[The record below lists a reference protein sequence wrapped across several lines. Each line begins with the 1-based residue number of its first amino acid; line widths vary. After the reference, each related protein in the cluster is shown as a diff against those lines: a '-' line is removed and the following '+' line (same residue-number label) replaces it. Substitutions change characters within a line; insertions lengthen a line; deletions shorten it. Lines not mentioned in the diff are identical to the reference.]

1 MRSIS
6 DDTSWMQV
14 SKARDKY
21 LRPRRLLLAVD
32 LIGACVA
39 FVIAYVDLRI
49 RGVVGSQLQIT
60 VFNCVLILVL
70 AIVLL
75 FRSREYS
82 VTKRL
87 SSLSSIAVLVR
98 DAIVATALT
107 SLLSYSTKGFFTGQT
122 TPSRSAIAIALG
134 VFAVLGTIS
143 RFSFGALQNRQYAAG
158 RGARKILV
166 AGDGTAASD
175 LLRFIVCHPE
185 MGIKAVGT
193 IQLDVPEWPT
203 QGQQSIVCAAG
214 HHPAGHPDQ
223 PAAPLPVARISDD
236 LKGLRELD
244 RVVREL
250 GACEVV
256 IALDPEDQA
265 VLPRLATFLS
275 LAHVPFKVIPSLFEE
290 TFLASELLG
299 QIDVHVVDFR
309 VSPLDRIGR
318 FAKRAMDISIAVL
331 AMLVLSPL
339 LMAIAIAIVADSGRP
354 IIFAQQRVG
363 KNGHRFVLYKFR
375 TMIKDAE
382 SRLQELATQN
392 EADSSDGRIFKMRSD
407 PRITRVGAILRRLSL
422 DELPQFVNVLKSEMS
437 VVGPRPP
444 LPGEVAKYERE
455 HLCRLRVLPGITGL
469 WQVSGRSDL
478 SFEDMVRLDRY
489 YVDNWSVALDLR
501 ILFKTIGVLMKRDGA
516 Y

>member
-1 MRSIS
+1 
-6 DDTSWMQV
+6 MQV

-265 VLPRLATFLS
+265 
-275 LAHVPFKVIPSLFEE
+275 IPSLFEE

-407 PRITRVGAILRRLSL
+407 PRITRVES
-422 DELPQFVNVLKSEMS
+422 
-437 VVGPRPP
+437 
-444 LPGEVAKYERE
+444 
-455 HLCRLRVLPGITGL
+455 
-469 WQVSGRSDL
+469 
-478 SFEDMVRLDRY
+478 
-489 YVDNWSVALDLR
+489 
-501 ILFKTIGVLMKRDGA
+501 
-516 Y
+516 